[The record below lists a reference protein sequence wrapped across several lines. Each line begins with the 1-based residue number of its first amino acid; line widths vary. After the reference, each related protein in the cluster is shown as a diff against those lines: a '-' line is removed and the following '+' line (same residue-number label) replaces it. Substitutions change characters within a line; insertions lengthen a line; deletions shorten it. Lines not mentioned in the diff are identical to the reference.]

1 MPKTSRQ
8 KFKCLEKEKSIWDE
22 IKSIFHNFWTA
33 IIEANNK
40 KFGRW
45 EPDFKSVQLCC
56 TCAIAQPRF
65 PACMYA
71 FMYVC
76 MYVGR

>member
-1 MPKTSRQ
+1 M
-8 KFKCLEKEKSIWDE
+8 
-22 IKSIFHNFWTA
+22 A

-56 TCAIAQPRF
+56 TCAIAQTKISS
-65 PACMYA
+65 
-71 FMYVC
+71 MYVC
-76 MYVGR
+76 IYVCMNVCR